1 MKNILNKL
9 VVLLLAGFALAA
21 CTEHTEYDDTGFSA
35 VEKLLYPSDGY
46 ALDLIEQADA
56 NLYFEWEV
64 SKVGTPVYT
73 VVFLDAAK
81 KEIGRYLADNNG
93 QKSSLKML
101 HSQLNAIAGDAGI
114 EPDAAGDLYWTVSAG
129 LGGAEQLSPAE
140 PHKLTVKRYAS
151 IDAPYHLY
159 VTGEGSEFGTEPA
172 AAKQMREL
180 GDGKFEIYTRFTG
193 SFSFINRN
201 AAGSKRTFGVA
212 EGRLTEGADAAGTG
226 DGVYR
231 VLVDF
236 KAGTVKM
243 EKIES
248 VKYHWCWTPDPDAV
262 MEYAGNGVWK
272 RQITWDGDNRYRFD
286 AVIDGTDY
294 IWGYSSSDMSDS
306 DMPSGLTGPQ
316 YRLSMRETGNINQWD
331 YSFKHIAVLRNVTCT
346 IVVDCSPEAEA
357 YYHRYEFDFA
367 PEATPVTLISPDDN
381 ASVVLNAQAGA
392 KLTFAWNK
400 LPDSDPA
407 GKLTS
412 YTLVFYSDAALEK
425 AVGRKEAQYNGSVD
439 VSFSELESIADAA
452 GIAAEGTGDLY
463 WAVESKLLSWT
474 ALSSGRKLTVTRMK
488 GIPTAA
494 YITGAASEFGS
505 GYQALKALGA
515 GKFEIFTKLTTD
527 AAGYNFTDGD
537 TADARKFVVEGG
549 AIRESDASVVSSEE
563 AIYYILLDFGAGTAK
578 LPEDR
583 EHALPLAERQDPA
596 YREADQAALSGQRH
610 LVCRRCGALPEG
622 LGRRP
627 LLLLGRGGRREDQ
640 VRRQSRHDGRPEF
653 QACRERFALPRILA
667 DRRCERRRCR
677 RVQDAP
683 RLPRQR
689 LQAGEHQAQHESRYG
704 ALLQLYRVS
713 GLTNSPG
720 EARSARRAPPR

>member
-180 GDGKFEIYTRFTG
+180 GDGKFEI
-193 SFSFINRN
+193 
-201 AAGSKRTFGVA
+201 
-212 EGRLTEGADAAGTG
+212 
-226 DGVYR
+226 
-231 VLVDF
+231 
-236 KAGTVKM
+236 
-243 EKIES
+243 
-248 VKYHWCWTPDPDAV
+248 
-262 MEYAGNGVWK
+262 
-272 RQITWDGDNRYRFD
+272 
-286 AVIDGTDY
+286 
-294 IWGYSSSDMSDS
+294 
-306 DMPSGLTGPQ
+306 
-316 YRLSMRETGNINQWD
+316 
-331 YSFKHIAVLRNVTCT
+331 
-346 IVVDCSPEAEA
+346 
-357 YYHRYEFDFA
+357 
-367 PEATPVTLISPDDN
+367 
-381 ASVVLNAQAGA
+381 
-392 KLTFAWNK
+392 
-400 LPDSDPA
+400 
-407 GKLTS
+407 
-412 YTLVFYSDAALEK
+412 
-425 AVGRKEAQYNGSVD
+425 
-439 VSFSELESIADAA
+439 
-452 GIAAEGTGDLY
+452 
-463 WAVESKLLSWT
+463 
-474 ALSSGRKLTVTRMK
+474 
-488 GIPTAA
+488 
-494 YITGAASEFGS
+494 
-505 GYQALKALGA
+505 
-515 GKFEIFTKLTTD
+515 FTKLTTD

-578 LPEDR
+578 LQKIENMRYLSPNVKTQHTEKQIKLPYQGNGIWYAAGVVPYLRDWDDDR
-583 EHALPLAERQDPA
+583 YFFWAEVD
-596 YREADQAALSGQRH
+596 G
-610 LVCRRCGALPEG
+610 VKTKFGA
-622 LGRRP
+622 
-627 LLLLGRGGRREDQ
+627 
-640 VRRQSRHDGRPEF
+640 
-653 QACRERFALPRILA
+653 
-667 DRRCERRRCR
+667 
-677 RVQDAP
+677 
-683 RLPRQR
+683 
-689 LQAGEHQAQHESRYG
+689 
-704 ALLQLYRVS
+704 
-713 GLTNSPG
+713 NPG
-720 EARSARRAPPR
+720 MTAT

>member
-159 VTGEGSEFGTEPA
+159 VTGEGSEFGTDPA

-262 MEYAGNGVWK
+262 MEYAGNGV
-272 RQITWDGDNRYRFD
+272 RSLG
-286 AVIDGTDY
+286 
-294 IWGYSSSDMSDS
+294 
-306 DMPSGLTGPQ
+306 
-316 YRLSMRETGNINQWD
+316 
-331 YSFKHIAVLRNVTCT
+331 
-346 IVVDCSPEAEA
+346 
-357 YYHRYEFDFA
+357 
-367 PEATPVTLISPDDN
+367 
-381 ASVVLNAQAGA
+381 
-392 KLTFAWNK
+392 
-400 LPDSDPA
+400 
-407 GKLTS
+407 
-412 YTLVFYSDAALEK
+412 
-425 AVGRKEAQYNGSVD
+425 
-439 VSFSELESIADAA
+439 
-452 GIAAEGTGDLY
+452 
-463 WAVESKLLSWT
+463 
-474 ALSSGRKLTVTRMK
+474 TVT
-488 GIPTAA
+488 TA
-494 YITGAASEFGS
+494 T
-505 GYQALKALGA
+505 
-515 GKFEIFTKLTTD
+515 
-527 AAGYNFTDGD
+527 
-537 TADARKFVVEGG
+537 
-549 AIRESDASVVSSEE
+549 VS
-563 AIYYILLDFGAGTAK
+563 T
-578 LPEDR
+578 R
-583 EHALPLAERQDPA
+583 
-596 YREADQAALSGQRH
+596 
-610 LVCRRCGALPEG
+610 
-622 LGRRP
+622 
-627 LLLLGRGGRREDQ
+627 
-640 VRRQSRHDGRPEF
+640 
-653 QACRERFALPRILA
+653 
-667 DRRCERRRCR
+667 
-677 RVQDAP
+677 
-683 RLPRQR
+683 
-689 LQAGEHQAQHESRYG
+689 
-704 ALLQLYRVS
+704 
-713 GLTNSPG
+713 
-720 EARSARRAPPR
+720 